1 MTFSLDNI
9 VAWAK
14 RRWFAYPGS
23 DIYGWLANAWDL
35 GPYGV
40 EIKKNIENNRWKFF
54 VQKRDDIIWLD
65 SQILMNPKVREASGH
80 VGWFSDPL
88 IDCKKCKSRERADQL
103 IEKEIEKWSNNMK
116 KDLSKERKEEIKND
130 QDKSNDT
137 DVLWSKQIEWIEV
150 ISNAKTSVL
159 EELNKKY
166 WIENLVPESRTFEQQ
181 KAVIDWEKIK
191 CPKCGACDRTE
202 PKKFNLM
209 FKTEQ
214 WIVEWKWTDIYL
226 RPETAQWIFVNF
238 KNILD
243 TTRSRIPFGI
253 AQIWKAFRNEITPG
267 NFMFRVREF
276 YQMEIEY
283 FVENDEKIWLEA
295 FKDRKKQSKERW
307 INEIWITEQK
317 LRFRDHDKDELSFYS
332 KGTCDVEY
340 KFPRG
345 RWELQGIAYRTDYDL
360 NQHIKFSWKD
370 LQYSDPQTGKRY
382 VPHCIE
388 PSRGLT
394 RAILT
399 AMIDAYD
406 EEKYTDGNGNEQTR
420 VVARFHKN
428 IAPIKF
434 AIIPLVKKDQD
445 QVNMWKEIYKKLSQ
459 DYMCE
464 FDDSWNIGK
473 CYRRQDEIG
482 TPYCITID
490 NQSIQD
496 WTVTMRDRDSMKQ
509 WRIKVDE
516 IRF

>member
-35 GPYGV
+35 WPYGV

-54 VQKRDDIIWLD
+54 VQKREDIIWLD

-80 VGWFSDPL
+80 VWWFSDPL
-88 IDCKKCKSRERADQL
+88 IDCKKCKSRLRADQL
-103 IEKEIEKWSNNMK
+103 IEEYIEKNS
-116 KDLSKERKEEIKND
+116 LTLEQIKEKIN
-130 QDKSNDT
+130 
-137 DVLWSKQIEWIEV
+137 
-150 ISNAKTSVL
+150 
-159 EELNKKY
+159 
-166 WIENLVPESRTFEQQ
+166 IENIAVWSRSFDQQ
-181 KAVIDWEKIK
+181 TEFINQFKLK
-191 CPKCGACDRTE
+191 CPKCGSFDWTE
-202 PKKFNLM
+202 PKQFNLM

-214 WIVEWKWTDIYL
+214 WTIEWQGTDIYL
-226 RPETAQWIFVNF
+226 RPETAQGIFVNF

-243 TTRSRIPFGI
+243 TTRARIPFGI
-253 AQIWKAFRNEITPG
+253 AQTWKAFRNEITPG

-283 FVENDEKIWLEA
+283 FVENDEKKWLECFEDWKKA
-295 FKDRKKQSKERW
+295 SKDWW

-317 LRFRDHDKDELSFYS
+317 LRFRDHDADELSFYS
-332 KGTCDVEY
+332 KWTCDVEY
-340 KFPRG
+340 KFPRWW
-345 RWELQGIAYRTDYDL
+345 WELQWIAYRTDYDL
-360 NQHIKFSWKD
+360 NQHIKFSGKD
-370 LQYSDPQTGKRY
+370 LQYADPYTGKRY

-388 PSRGLT
+388 PSRWLT

-406 EEKYTDGNGNEQTR
+406 EEKYTDANGNEQTR

-445 QVNMWKEIYKKLSQ
+445 QVNMWKEIYKKLSEN
-459 DYMCE
+459 YMCE
-464 FDDSWNIGK
+464 FDDSGNIGK

-496 WTVTMRDRDSMKQ
+496 GTVTIRDRDSMKQ
-509 WRIKVDE
+509 WRIKADE

>member
-9 VAWAK
+9 VARAK

-23 DIYGWLANAWDL
+23 DIYGWLANARDL
-35 GPYGV
+35 WPYGV
-40 EIKKNIENNRWKFF
+40 EIKRNIEENRWKFF

-80 VGWFSDPL
+80 VWWFSDPL
-88 IDCKKCKSRERADQL
+88 IDCKKCKSRLRADQL
-103 IEKEIEKWSNNMK
+103 IEEYIEKNT
-116 KDLSKERKEEIKND
+116 LS
-130 QDKSNDT
+130 
-137 DVLWSKQIEWIEV
+137 L
-150 ISNAKTSVL
+150 
-159 EELNKKY
+159 
-166 WIENLVPESRTFEQQ
+166 
-181 KAVIDWEKIK
+181 EKIKEKMNIDNIAVWSRSFIQQTEFINQFKLK
-191 CPKCGACDRTE
+191 CPKCWGFDWTE

-214 WIVEWKWTDIYL
+214 WIVEWEWTDIYL

-283 FVENDEKIWLEA
+283 FVENNEEIWLKA
-295 FKDRKKQSKERW
+295 FEEWKKQSKERW
-307 INEIWITEQK
+307 INEIWIKEQK

-332 KGTCDVEY
+332 KWTCDVEY
-340 KFPRG
+340 KFPRWWG
-345 RWELQGIAYRTDYDL
+345 ELQWIAYRTDYDL
-360 NQHIKFSWKD
+360 NQHMKFSWKD
-370 LQYSDPQTGKRY
+370 LQYSDPQSWKRY

-388 PSRGLT
+388 PSRWLT

-406 EEKYTDGNGNEQTR
+406 EEKYSDWNWNEQTR

-434 AIIPLVKKDQD
+434 AVIPLVKKDEE
-445 QVNMWKEIYKKLSQ
+445 QVNMAKDIYKKLSQ

-464 FDDSWNIGK
+464 FDDSWNIWK

-496 WTVTMRDRDSMKQ
+496 WTVTIRDRDSMKQ
-509 WRIKVDE
+509 WRIKAEE